1 MKKKLLTNILKS
13 LAFVGIF
20 ICILTALSFV
30 FIPKNNTK
38 KDGIVD
44 QSANAIFNEKENTI
58 DALFLGDSESYTS
71 FIPMYIWR
79 DHGIT
84 SYVCGTPGQKLY
96 YTEFFLEKTFKT
108 QKPGLVFLETNALFR
123 KIYFEDEVN
132 DKLYNLFP
140 IFRYHDRWKHLQAN
154 DWLVKKNYTHI
165 EDGKGY
171 IHNLNKDPASTN
183 NYMNPSDDFE
193 NMPKKNIAY
202 LKRIIDFCK
211 KNNTKLVLVS
221 TPSTKNWNYK
231 RHNTIE
237 KISKENNLDYLDLNT
252 LQKEIP
258 IDWNNDTRD
267 KGDHLNYY
275 GAVKVSKY
283 MGEYIKNMNMF
294 KDKRNDPEFTS
305 WNDSLKRFTKYIK
318 ESLSK

>member
-20 ICILTALSFV
+20 ICILTALSYIFV
-30 FIPKNNTK
+30 PKNNTK
-38 KDGIVD
+38 KAGIVD
-44 QSANAIFNEKENTI
+44 QSANSIFNEKKNTI

-71 FIPMYIWR
+71 FIPMNIWR
-79 DHGIT
+79 DYGIT

-108 QKPGLVFLETNALFR
+108 QHPSLVFLETNALFR

-132 DKLYNLFP
+132 DKLYNIFP
-140 IFRYHDRWKHLQAN
+140 IFKYHDRWKNLQTN
-154 DWLVKKNYTHI
+154 DWLIKKKYTHI

-171 IHNLNKDPASTN
+171 KHNLNKDSASTQG
-183 NYMNPSDDFE
+183 YMTPSDEFE
-193 NMPKKNIAY
+193 DMPKKNIEY

-211 KNNTKLVLVS
+211 EHNTKLVLVS

-237 KISKENNLDYLDLNT
+237 KISKENGIEYLDLNT

-258 IDWNNDTRD
+258 IDWKNDTRD

-275 GAVKVSKY
+275 GAVKVTKY
-283 MGEYIKNMNMF
+283 MGQYIKSTNMF
-294 KDKRNDPEFTS
+294 SDKRKDPEFKS

-318 ESLSK
+318 KSLSK